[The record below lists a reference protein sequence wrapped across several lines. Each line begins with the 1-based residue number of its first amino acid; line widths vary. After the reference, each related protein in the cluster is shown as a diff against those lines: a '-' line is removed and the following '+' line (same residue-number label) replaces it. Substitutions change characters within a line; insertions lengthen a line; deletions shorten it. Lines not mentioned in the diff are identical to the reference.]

1 MNSPRPPIELLC
13 PARNYETGLAAINH
27 GADAVYIGAPKF
39 GARSDAGNPVED
51 IARLAAY
58 AHRFGARVYVTLNTL
73 LYDDELDEAQWLV
86 GQIHNAGADALII
99 QDMALLEMELP
110 PIPLFASTQAH
121 NYHVDRIQFLE
132 RVGIQRVILAR
143 ELTLKQITEI
153 RKQTSVELE
162 FFVHG
167 ALCVSLSGQCYFS
180 QAVKGRSANRGEC
193 AQMCRLPYSLVDAG
207 GKVLASH
214 QHLLSLKDLN
224 LSDHLVDLVAAGITS
239 FKIEGR
245 LKEISYIK
253 NVTAFYRARLDAI
266 LEGRTDLRRASS
278 GSTYFLFQSDP
289 EKTFN
294 RGMTNYF
301 IKGRR
306 PEIASLRTPKSLGKA
321 LGGVTGVD
329 DHSFT
334 IESAEPLHNGDGI
347 CFFDTDDEL
356 CGVNVNTVA
365 DGRVTPNDMT
375 GILPG
380 TFLYRNYDHEFVKL
394 LKGDT
399 ARRKIG
405 VAFTLAES
413 PDGFVLNGMDEDGFR
428 GEAGVVHPKEA
439 AKKPETARENI
450 LLQLSKLGDSI
461 FILSD
466 ITIDMSQVFFIPVSV
481 LNKLRRECLAAIE
494 AERGRHFVPLR
505 KKIIPNDVPYP
516 AQRIDYSY
524 NVVNKLSARFYAR
537 HGVESIE
544 QGFEL
549 QQDLSG
555 KALMTMRHCLKFQ
568 AGLCRGDHGG
578 NEQLFLTDG
587 KNRYALEVDCDQC
600 IMRIIAP

>member
-1 MNSPRPPIELLC
+1 MNKRTAIELLC
-13 PARNYETGLAAINH
+13 PARDYETGIVAINH
-27 GADAVYIGAPKF
+27 GADAVYIGAAKF
-39 GARSDAGNPVED
+39 GARSDAGNPVAD
-51 IARLAAY
+51 IERLAAY

-73 LYDDELDEAQWLV
+73 LYDDELDEARTLV
-86 GQIHNAGADALII
+86 GQIHDAGADALII
-99 QDMALLEMELP
+99 QDMALLEMDLP
-110 PIPLFASTQAH
+110 PIPLFASTQTH
-121 NYHVDRIQFLE
+121 NYNVDRIQFLE

-143 ELTLKQITEI
+143 ELTLKQIAEI

-167 ALCVSLSGQCYFS
+167 ALCVSMSGQCYFS
-180 QAVKGRSANRGEC
+180 QAVKERSANRGEC
-193 AQMCRLPYSLVDAG
+193 AQMCRLPYSLIDAN

-224 LSDHLVDLVAAGITS
+224 LSDRLADLLAAGITS

-245 LKEISYIK
+245 LKEISYVK
-253 NVTAFYRARLDAI
+253 NVTAFYRLKLDSI
-266 LEGRTDLRRASS
+266 LEGRKDLRRSSS
-278 GSTYFLFQSDP
+278 GTTYFLFQPDP

-294 RGMTNYF
+294 RGTTSYF

-306 PEIASLRTPKSLGKA
+306 PEIASLRTPKSMGKA
-321 LGGVTGVD
+321 LDRVTGID
-329 DHSFT
+329 DRSFT

-347 CFFDTDDEL
+347 CFFDEDDEL

-365 DGRVTPNDMT
+365 DGRVTPNDMA

-380 TFLYRNYDHEFVKL
+380 TLLYRNYDHEFVKM

-405 VAFTLAES
+405 VVFTLAES
-413 PDGFVLNGMDEDGFR
+413 PDGFILTGVDEDGFR
-428 GEAGVVHPKEA
+428 GEAAVVHPKKA
-439 AKKPETARENI
+439 AKKPETARETI
-450 LLQLSKLGDSI
+450 LSQLSKLGDSI
-461 FILSD
+461 FVLSD
-466 ITIDMSQVFFIPVSV
+466 ITVDMLQVFFIPASI
-481 LNKLRRECLAAIE
+481 LNQLRRECVAALE
-494 AERGRHFVPLR
+494 TERSRHSVPLQ
-505 KKIIPNDVPYP
+505 KKMIPNDVLYP
-516 AQRIDYSY
+516 IQRIDYSY

-549 QQDLSG
+549 QQDASG

-568 AGLCRGDHGG
+568 AGLCRGDCGG

-600 IMRIIAP
+600 IMKIIAP